1 VPQVEVAEVDL
12 PNLGEMQHLVL
23 MVPLKVVM
31 VVMVLLLQSLEVH

>member
-1 VPQVEVAEVDL
+1 MEVAEVDL
-12 PNLGEMQHLVL
+12 PNLGEMQQLVL

>member
-1 VPQVEVAEVDL
+1 MDL
-12 PNLGEMQHLVL
+12 PNLEEMQHLVL